1 LAAGLSPVRLIG
13 SGALLA
19 QGWDIDPNRMED
31 RMRSRGKLGLA
42 GRAGRWSAAHRKTAI
57 WGWIAFVVATIA
69 IGGALGT
76 KTLSDSQTGVGES
89 KSADQTL
96 EKGFPQG
103 ADEQVLFQSRGN
115 ESARGPQVKE
125 AVGAVEARLR
135 RLPFVADLTGPY
147 AKGADGQISGDGRS
161 ALLKFEI
168 PERGGTEPDQ
178 VVNRAL
184 AEVAAVQRAHPD
196 LRVEEVGDASGEKAV
211 SESLESD
218 FSKAELTS
226 LPITL
231 LILFVVFGSLPA
243 AGLPL
248 LLALTAVG
256 ATIGLLGPVSHV
268 FGPVAEQIDSVI
280 LLIGLAVGVDYSI
293 FYLRREREERA
304 AGAGERASLEA
315 AAATSGR
322 AILVSGFTVMVAM
335 AGMYIAGDPT
345 FASFATGTI
354 LVVAVAMVGSLTV
367 LPAVLAWLRD
377 RIEKGR
383 IPFLG
388 RGRRG
393 VPSGVTLSHDG
404 REVRSGHPRRD
415 ATDGAQGSRVWGALV
430 TRVMR
435 RPKLAVGIAVV
446 GLGILA
452 IPAFSLHTA
461 NSGTDALPKD
471 MPIVRTLDRVEA
483 AFPGGFEPAFVAIS
497 APDVRAPKVTQAV
510 KSLRERI
517 AADRHD
523 FGNGLSYRV
532 AKDGRV
538 AELSVPL
545 AGDGTDSRSQDAL
558 AKLRGELIPATV
570 NSVPGAEAQ
579 VTGST
584 AGSVDFDDLLAQR
597 VPWVFAFVLG
607 MAFLLLLVSFRSLV
621 IPLTAIRLNMLSVG
635 AAYGIVVWVF
645 QDGHL
650 EGLLDFNSVG
660 TITSWLPLFLFVV
673 LFGLSMDYHVFILTR
688 IREAYDRGMS
698 TEAAVSH
705 GLRTTA
711 GVVTSAAALMVAVFA
726 IFATLSFLDFKEMGV
741 GLAAAILIDATI
753 IRGVLLPATM
763 KLLAE
768 RNWYLPR
775 WLEWLPRVGLE
786 GTAPGVR
793 TSPAYVRGTANASE
807 GDGADRPTRRA
818 AGEGAR
824 A

>member
-1 LAAGLSPVRLIG
+1 
-13 SGALLA
+13 
-19 QGWDIDPNRMED
+19 
-31 RMRSRGKLGLA
+31 MRSRRKLGLA

-57 WGWIAFVVATIA
+57 WGWILFVVLA
-69 IGGALGT
+69 IVVGGALGT
-76 KTLSDSQTGVGES
+76 KTLADSQTGVGES
-89 KSADQTL
+89 ASADRAL
-96 EKGFPQG
+96 ERGFPQA
-103 ADEQVLFQSRGN
+103 ADESVLVQSRGG
-115 ESARGPQVKE
+115 ESADGAHVRE

-135 RLPFVADLTGPY
+135 ALPFVAGLTGPY
-147 AKGADGQISGDGRS
+147 AKGAAGQVSADGRS
-161 ALLKFEI
+161 AVVKFEI
-168 PERGGTEPDQ
+168 PERGGVEPDD
-178 VVNRAL
+178 VVGKAL
-184 AEVAAVQRAHPD
+184 DQVAAVQSEHRG

-211 SESLESD
+211 SESLEED

-231 LILFVVFGSLPA
+231 LILIVVFGSLLA

-256 ATIGLLGPVSHV
+256 ATIGLLGPVSHA
-268 FGPVAEQIDSVI
+268 FGPVAEQISSVI

-354 LVVAVAMVGSLTV
+354 IVVAVAMVGSLTV
-367 LPAVLAWLRD
+367 LPAILSWLGD

-388 RGRRG
+388 RR
-393 VPSGVTLSHDG
+393 
-404 REVRSGHPRRD
+404 RSGS
-415 ATDGAQGSRVWGALV
+415 GESRVWGALV
-430 TRVMR
+430 GRVMR
-435 RPKLAVGIAVV
+435 RPKLAAGIAVA
-446 GLGILA
+446 GLVVLA
-452 IPAFSLHTA
+452 LPAFGLKTA
-461 NSGTDALPKD
+461 NSGTSGLPRS
-471 MPIVRTLDRVEA
+471 MPIVHTLDRMEA
-483 AFPGGFEPAFVAIS
+483 AFPGGVEPAEVAIS
-497 APDVRAPKVTQAV
+497 AAEVRAPRVANAV
-510 KSLRERI
+510 EALRERL
-517 AADRHD
+517 AADPHD
-523 FGNGLSYRV
+523 FGKPVTYRV
-532 AKDGRV
+532 ARDGRV
-538 AELSVPL
+538 AELQVPL
-545 AGDGTDSRSQDAL
+545 AGDGTDARSEAAL
-558 AKLRGELIPATV
+558 AKLRDGLIPATV
-570 NSVPGAEAQ
+570 GAVPGAKAEVA
-579 VTGST
+579 GST
-584 AGSVDFDDLLAQR
+584 ASSVDFNDLLGER
-597 VPWVFAFVLG
+597 VPLVFAFVLG

-621 IPLTAIRLNMLSVG
+621 IPLTAIGLNLLSVG
-635 AAYGIVVWVF
+635 AAYGVVVWIF

-650 EGLLDFNSVG
+650 EGLLDFHSVG
-660 TITSWLPLFLFVV
+660 TITAWLPLFLFVV

-711 GVVTSAAALMVAVFA
+711 GVVTSAAAVMVAVFA

-741 GLAAAILIDATI
+741 GLAVAILIDATI

-763 KLLAE
+763 KLLGE

-786 GTAPGVR
+786 GAAPGAPEEGRVR
-793 TSPAYVRGTANASE
+793 PSRPA
-807 GDGADRPTRRA
+807 P
-818 AGEGAR
+818 GEGAAR

>member
-1 LAAGLSPVRLIG
+1 
-13 SGALLA
+13 
-19 QGWDIDPNRMED
+19 
-31 RMRSRGKLGLA
+31 MRSRRKLGLA
-42 GRAGRWSAAHRKTAI
+42 GRAGRWSAQHRKLAI
-57 WGWIAFVVATIA
+57 WGWIAFVALA
-69 IGGALGT
+69 IVVGGALGT
-76 KTLSDSQTGVGES
+76 KTLQDSQTGVGQS
-89 KSADQTL
+89 KAADIAL

-103 ADEQVLFQSRGN
+103 ADENVLVQ
-115 ESARGPQVKE
+115 ARAGVPQPAHQMKE
-125 AVGAVEARLR
+125 AVEEVERRLR
-135 RLPFVADLTGPY
+135 QRAFVANVIGPY
-147 AKGADGQISGDGRS
+147 GSKGAGQISKDGKT
-161 ALLKFEI
+161 ALVKFEI
-168 PERGGTEPDQ
+168 PERNGVEPQD
-178 VVNRAL
+178 VVGKAL
-184 AEVAAVQRAHPD
+184 ADVAAVQKQHPD

-211 SESLESD
+211 SESLEKD

-231 LILFVVFGSLPA
+231 LILVVVFGSLLA
-243 AGLPL
+243 AGVPL

-256 ATIGLLGPVSHV
+256 ATIGLLGPVSHI

-280 LLIGLAVGVDYSI
+280 LLIGLAVGVDYSM

-345 FASFATGTI
+345 FESFATGTI

-367 LPAVLAWLRD
+367 LPALLAWLGD

-388 RGRRG
+388 RRR
-393 VPSGVTLSHDG
+393 SAAS
-404 REVRSGHPRRD
+404 
-415 ATDGAQGSRVWGALV
+415 GSRVWGALV

-435 RPKLAVGIAVV
+435 RPKLAVAISVA

-461 NSGTDALPKD
+461 NSGTSGLPHS
-471 MPIVRTLDRVEA
+471 MPIVQTLDRLEA
-483 AFPGGFEPAFVAIS
+483 AFPGGAEPAEIAIS
-497 APDVRAPKVTQAV
+497 APDVRSPEVSHAV
-510 KSLRERI
+510 KDLRAEL
-517 AADRHD
+517 AADKGD
-523 FGNGLSYRV
+523 FGSPQSYRV
-532 AKDGRV
+532 AKDGKV
-538 AELSVPL
+538 AELQVPL
-545 AGDGTDSRSQDAL
+545 AGNGTDSRSQDAL
-558 AKLRGELIPATV
+558 AKLRDDLIPATIGQV
-570 NSVPGAEAQ
+570 HGASAL
-579 VTGST
+579 VTGEA
-584 AGSVDFDDLLAQR
+584 AGSVDFNDLLAQR

-607 MAFLLLLVSFRSLV
+607 MAFLLLLVSFRSVV
-621 IPLTAIRLNMLSVG
+621 IPITAIGLNLLSVG
-635 AAYGIVVWVF
+635 AAYGVIVWVF

-650 EGLLDFNSVG
+650 EGLLGFHSVG
-660 TITSWLPLFLFVV
+660 TITAWLPLFLFVV

-711 GVVTSAAALMVAVFA
+711 GVVTSAAAVMVAVFA

-741 GLAAAILIDATI
+741 GLAAAILIDATV

-763 KLLAE
+763 KLLGE

-775 WLEWLPRVGLE
+775 WLEWLPQVGLE
-786 GTAPGVR
+786 GAPVGPTEDRVR
-793 TSPAYVRGTANASE
+793 TSPRYPRQSANSPA
-807 GDGADRPTRRA
+807 GDGAGRPTRRA
-818 AGEGAR
+818 ADEGAR

>member
-1 LAAGLSPVRLIG
+1 
-13 SGALLA
+13 
-19 QGWDIDPNRMED
+19 
-31 RMRSRGKLGLA
+31 MRYRGKLGLA

-57 WGWIAFVVATIA
+57 WGWIAFVALAIVA
-69 IGGALGT
+69 GGALGT
-76 KTLSDSQTGVGES
+76 RTLSDSQTGVGES
-89 KSADQTL
+89 KSADLVL
-96 EKGFPQG
+96 EKGFAQG
-103 ADEQVLFQSRGN
+103 ADEQVLFQSRGARLA
-115 ESARGPQVKE
+115 ARGPQVRK
-125 AVGAVEARLR
+125 AIGAVEARLR
-135 RLPFVADLTGPY
+135 KLPFVTAVTGPY
-147 AKGADGQISGDGRS
+147 GKGAGQISGDGRS

-168 PERGGTEPDQ
+168 PERGGTEPDE
-178 VVNRAL
+178 VVSKAL
-184 AEVAAVQRAHPD
+184 AQVAAVQKQHRG
-196 LRVEEVGDASGEKAV
+196 LRVEEVGDASGEKAI
-211 SESLESD
+211 SESLEED

-231 LILFVVFGSLPA
+231 LILFVVFGSLLA

-280 LLIGLAVGVDYSI
+280 LLIGLAVGVDYAL

-354 LVVAVAMVGSLTV
+354 IVVAVAMVGSLTA
-367 LPAVLAWLRD
+367 LPAVLAWLGD

-388 RGRRG
+388 RR
-393 VPSGVTLSHDG
+393 
-404 REVRSGHPRRD
+404 RSGS
-415 ATDGAQGSRVWGALV
+415 GGSRIWGALV
-430 TRVMR
+430 TRVMQ
-435 RPKLAVGIAVV
+435 RPRLAVGVAVL

-461 NSGTDALPKD
+461 NSGTNGLPKD

-483 AFPGGFEPAFVAIS
+483 AFPGGFEPAFVAIT
-497 APDVRAPKVTQAV
+497 APDVRSPRVSHAV
-510 KSLRERI
+510 EALRERI
-517 AADRHD
+517 AADPHD
-523 FGNGLSYRV
+523 FGAGQSYRV
-532 AKDGRV
+532 AKDGSV
-538 AELSVPL
+538 GELSVPL
-545 AGDGTDSRSQDAL
+545 AGDGTDSRSADAL
-558 AKLRGELIPATV
+558 AKLRDELIPATV
-570 NSVPGAEAQ
+570 GAVPGAQAQ

-584 AGSVDFDDLLAQR
+584 AGSVDFNDLLAQR

-621 IPLTAIRLNMLSVG
+621 IPLTAICLNLLSVG
-635 AAYGIVVWVF
+635 AAYGVVVWVF

-650 EGLLDFNSVG
+650 EGLLGFHSVG
-660 TITSWLPLFLFVV
+660 TITAWLPLFLFVV

-711 GVVTSAAALMVAVFA
+711 GVVTSAAAVMVAVFA

-741 GLAAAILIDATI
+741 GLAAAILIDATV

-763 KLLAE
+763 KLLGE

-786 GTAPGVR
+786 GSAPGVW
-793 TSPAYVRGTANASE
+793 N
-807 GDGADRPTRRA
+807 GAAPERAEDRDRPTRRA
-818 AGEGAR
+818 AEEGAR

>member
-1 LAAGLSPVRLIG
+1 
-13 SGALLA
+13 
-19 QGWDIDPNRMED
+19 
-31 RMRSRGKLGLA
+31 MRSRRKLGLA
-42 GRAGRWSAAHRKTAI
+42 GRAGRWSAEHRKTAI
-57 WGWIAFVVATIA
+57 WGWIAFVVAAIA

-89 KSADQTL
+89 KSADLAL
-96 EKGFPQG
+96 EKGFPSG
-103 ADEQVLFQSRGN
+103 ADEQVLFQSRSGG
-115 ESARGPQVKE
+115 SVHGPQVKQ
-125 AVGAVEARLR
+125 AVAATEARLR
-135 RLPFVADLTGPY
+135 KLPFVANLKGPY
-147 AKGADGQISGDGRS
+147 AKGADGQIAGDGRS

-168 PERGGTEPDQ
+168 PERGGTEPDE
-178 VVNRAL
+178 VVGRAL
-184 AEVAAVQRAHPD
+184 AQVAAVQKQHPD

-211 SESLESD
+211 SESLEED

-231 LILFVVFGSLPA
+231 LILFVVFGSLLA
-243 AGLPL
+243 AGVPL

-256 ATIGLLGPVSHV
+256 ATIGLLGPVSHL

-354 LVVAVAMVGSLTV
+354 IVVAVAMVGSLTV
-367 LPAVLAWLRD
+367 LPAVLAWLGD

-388 RGRRG
+388 RLRRG
-393 VPSGVTLSHDG
+393 RPSGVTLSHDSG
-404 REVRSGHPRRD
+404 EVRSGHPRS
-415 ATDGAQGSRVWGALV
+415 AANGGGAEGSRVWGALV

-435 RPKLAVGIAVV
+435 RPRLAAGIAVL

-461 NSGTDALPKD
+461 NSGTGGLPRD
-471 MPIVRTLDRVEA
+471 MPIVKTLDRVEA
-483 AFPGGFEPAFVAIS
+483 AFPGGFEPAFVAIT
-497 APDVRAPKVTQAV
+497 APDVRSPRVTAAV
-510 KSLRERI
+510 NSLRERI
-517 AADRHD
+517 AADPHD
-523 FGNGLSYRV
+523 FGGSQSYRV
-532 AKDGRV
+532 AKDGEV
-538 AELSVPL
+538 AELTVPL
-545 AGDGTDSRSQDAL
+545 AGDGSDARSQDAL
-558 AKLRGELIPATV
+558 AKLRDELIPATV
-570 NSVPGAEAQ
+570 GAVPGAEAQ
-579 VTGST
+579 VAGST
-584 AGSVDFDDLLAQR
+584 AGSVDFNDLLAER

-621 IPLTAIRLNMLSVG
+621 IPLTAIGLNLLSVG
-635 AAYGIVVWVF
+635 AAYGLVVWIF
-645 QDGHL
+645 QEGHL
-650 EGLLDFNSVG
+650 EGPLGFHSTG

-698 TEAAVSH
+698 TEAAVTH

-711 GVVTSAAALMVAVFA
+711 GVVTSAAAVMVAVFA

-763 KLLAE
+763 KLLGE
-768 RNWYLPR
+768 RNWYLPK
-775 WLEWLPRVGLE
+775 WLEWLPRVDHG
-786 GTAPGVR
+786 
-793 TSPAYVRGTANASE
+793 TSPAATEDRVRTYPRYARQSANAPE
-807 GDGADRPTRRA
+807 GGDGSGPAGGTEARRGRPTRRA
-818 AGEGAR
+818 ADEGAR